1 MIRYQ
6 LNDTG
11 SIIPQNTSLIEY
23 CGTQSGAGRLR
34 KGSVECVDA
43 RRLRDTITITRIL
56 SPLHGC
62 AENITRGSMY
72 LKKKSAL
79 VKNLLTACH
88 GTVGCRGI

>member
-23 CGTQSGAGRLR
+23 CGTQSGAGRLK
-34 KGSVECVDA
+34 KGSVKCVDA
-43 RRLRDTITITRIL
+43 RRLRGTITITRTL
-56 SPLHGC
+56 STLHGC
-62 AENITRGSMY
+62 AGNITRGSMH
-72 LKKKSAL
+72 LKKNTAL
-79 VKNLLTACH
+79 AKNLLTACH